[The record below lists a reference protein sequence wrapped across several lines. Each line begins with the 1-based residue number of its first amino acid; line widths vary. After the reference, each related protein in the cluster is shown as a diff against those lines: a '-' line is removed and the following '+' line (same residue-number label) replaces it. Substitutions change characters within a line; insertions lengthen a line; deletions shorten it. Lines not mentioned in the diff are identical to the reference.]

1 MKLNS
6 LRLFGYSL
14 SGELFSGSLSF
25 DKVTVTDIKQSVEKA
40 ILKRGDRIDPEGLI
54 KKISCLLFP
63 LGLDLLLSL
72 LQDNPEKRTSA
83 EDALNHPYFETLRQN
98 NANEETIIMNSPM

>member
-1 MKLNS
+1 
-6 LRLFGYSL
+6 LFQ
-14 SGELFSGSLSF
+14 ELFSGSLSF
-25 DKVTVTDIKQSVEKA
+25 NKVTITDIKQGIERA
-40 ILKRGDRIDPEGLI
+40 TLKREDRLDSEGFI
-54 KKISCLLFP
+54 TKFSCLLFS

-72 LQDNPEKRTSA
+72 LQDDPNQRMSA